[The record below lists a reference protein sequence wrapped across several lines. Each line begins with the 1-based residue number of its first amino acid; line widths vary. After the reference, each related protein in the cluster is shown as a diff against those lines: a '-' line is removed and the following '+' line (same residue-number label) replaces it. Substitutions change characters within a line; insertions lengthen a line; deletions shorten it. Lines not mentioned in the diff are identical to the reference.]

1 MRIEALTYF
10 LEVSRMESFSSAAR
24 KLFVSQQGLS
34 KTIRNLEK
42 DLGVELFE
50 RDGKKV
56 RLTDAGKTL
65 LPLAEDHL
73 ETYEAI
79 KQSMGALSN
88 TANPKQ
94 AITLYA
100 MPYTVSLLRSL
111 ESAAAFSKLQEGV
124 VLLEE
129 SLREIIVNIATGR
142 SSIAKAGII
151 DIPAATIPDLVEN
164 HGVGI
169 TPLIRSDLTL
179 KGTRDLISPRRT
191 SISKAEASALPI
203 AFFKEEVL
211 EGLVQTMF
219 ASHPLQNIVMKTSN
233 LAIREDLTRQGAAV
247 TFSDTFNAFIAS
259 GIDDFLYVPLE
270 DSPSFVV
277 AFVYAKGVPLPEE
290 YVRYMGCVKGYLET
304 SFSRYFKQYPL
315 DDE

>member
-1 MRIEALTYF
+1 MRIEALMYF
-10 LEVSRMESFSSAAR
+10 LEVARMGSFSSAAR

-42 DLGVELFE
+42 DLGTELFE
-50 RDGKKV
+50 RDGKKI
-56 RLTDAGKTL
+56 RLTDAGEVLT
-65 LPLAEDHL
+65 PLAENHI

-79 KQSMGALSN
+79 KQSMGEFSN
-88 TANPKQ
+88 TALSAQ
-94 AITLYA
+94 TITLYA

-111 ESAAAFSKLQEGV
+111 ESATVFSKLHEGV

-129 SLREIIVNIATGR
+129 SLQEIIVNIATGN
-142 SSIAKAGII
+142 SGMAKAGII
-151 DIPAATIPDLVEN
+151 DIPAAIVSDLTEN

-169 TPLIRSDLTL
+169 TPLVRSDLTL
-179 KGTRDLISPRRT
+179 KGTRELLSPRRK
-191 SISKAEASALPI
+191 SISRAEASALPI

-219 ASHPLQNIVMKTSN
+219 ASHPLQNVVMKTSN
-233 LAIREDLTRQGAAV
+233 LAIREDLTKRGAAV

-259 GIDDFLYVPLE
+259 GVDDFLYVPLE

-290 YVRYMGCVKGYLET
+290 YVRYMGCVKEYLEI
-304 SFSRYFKQYPL
+304 SFARYFKQYPL
-315 DDE
+315 DEE